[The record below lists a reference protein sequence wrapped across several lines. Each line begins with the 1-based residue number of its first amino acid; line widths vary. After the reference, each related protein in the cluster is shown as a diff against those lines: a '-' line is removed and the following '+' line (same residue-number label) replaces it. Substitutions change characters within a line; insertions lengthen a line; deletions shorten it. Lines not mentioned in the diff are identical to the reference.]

1 MELKIHPESDLLN
14 VVATGTF
21 SLEEAKRT
29 FLQMLEASARHN
41 SKKLLFDGREL
52 IGEPG
57 FMERFYYGEFAA
69 RTVTDFLLRQV
80 PAATRF
86 AYVLREPVRDPER
99 FGETV
104 ALNRGMDVKTFQ
116 SPEEALNWLGIAPT
130 NKPES
135 GNGEGPT

>member
-1 MELKIHPESDLLN
+1 MELKIRSESDLLN

-29 FLQMLEASARHN
+29 FLQMLEASALHK

-57 FMERFYYGEFAA
+57 LMERFYYGEFAA
-69 RTVTDFLLRQV
+69 RTVTEFLLRQV
-80 PAATRF
+80 PTATRF
-86 AYVLREPVRDPER
+86 AYVLIEPVRDPER

-104 ALNRGMDVKTFQ
+104 ALNRGMDVKTFL
-116 SPEEALNWLGIAPT
+116 SPEEALDWLRNAPA
-130 NKPES
+130 NKPDS
-135 GNGEGPT
+135 GQRG